1 MSSALRAFMN
11 GLVDYAGLFPP
22 ATLDMETAVKQYAG
36 FRGQAEAWMLG
47 RFIVQADRLPELAV
61 CAEKHLTTGSQWG
74 VSALLGHREDA
85 AKSLAILPAQCRAI
99 VTFEAELAELAAVE
113 VLEVSMPGNISPEE
127 LPTFLNAYLD
137 GLKDSMVQGR
147 ELFWELPPSVPEK
160 FELPLLKVVADLASA
175 RSGSSR
181 ATLRL
186 GAKLRCG
193 GVTPEAFPSVERVA
207 RVVAHCRD
215 LDLPLKCT
223 AGLHH
228 PIRHQ
233 AQEPKVMMHGF
244 LNVFGAGLLA
254 HAHGWDADQLA
265 RVIADTEEKS
275 FHFDAGQFSWRDHN
289 VQADAVRSLRSQY
302 LCGFG
307 SCSFDDPRDDLQNLG
322 LL

>member
-22 ATLDMETAVKQYAG
+22 AILSMETAVKQYAG
-36 FRGQAEAWMLG
+36 FRGEPEAWMLG
-47 RFIVQADRLPELAV
+47 RFIVPADRLPEFAV
-61 CAEKHLTTGSQWG
+61 CAENHLTTGGPWG
-74 VSALLGHREDA
+74 VSALLGNREDA
-85 AKSLAILPAQCRAI
+85 AKSMAILPNQCRAI
-99 VTFEAELAELAAVE
+99 VDFETELAGLAAVE
-113 VLEVSMPGNISPEE
+113 VLEVPLPGNSSPED
-127 LPTFLNAYLD
+127 LSSFLNAYLD
-137 GLKDSMVQGR
+137 GLMGAGVQGR

-160 FELPLLKVVADLASA
+160 LELPLLKVVSHLADSG
-175 RSGSSR
+175 SGSSR

-215 LDLPLKCT
+215 LGLPLKCT

-228 PIRHQ
+228 PVRHQ
-233 AQEPKVMMHGF
+233 AKEPLVMMHGF

-254 HAHGWDADQLA
+254 HAHGWDAGQLA
-265 RVIADTEEKS
+265 KVIADTEARS
-275 FHFDAGQFSWRDHN
+275 FQFDAGEFRWRDHT
-289 VQADAVRSLRSQY
+289 VQADAVRTLRSQY

-307 SCSFDDPRDDLQNLG
+307 SCSFSDPRDDLQNLG